1 MTTTH
6 TATAY
11 IATATLAATATTSFN
26 NDNEFFFFNF
36 QHCTAKKYHNNLLQ
50 PVVISSLNHV
60 CFAPGYDFD
69 GRSYHFDS

>member
-26 NDNEFFFFNF
+26 NDNEFFFLTSSIARPKNTIIIF
-36 QHCTAKKYHNNLLQ
+36 CSR
-50 PVVISSLNHV
+50 SSLNHV

-69 GRSYHFDS
+69 GRSDHFDS